1 VSGRRDGAPQPEDN
15 MLKGF
20 RDFIMRGNVVD
31 LAVAVVIGV
40 AFAPIVTRIVEGLIT
55 PLIAR
60 IFGQPNLDQVGNID
74 IGRDAV
80 LAFGPVLTAMLNFAA
95 VAAAIY
101 FLIVVPMNKFKRPAV
116 EEESGPT
123 EIQLLAE
130 IRDSLKKS

>member
-1 VSGRRDGAPQPEDN
+1 

-20 RDFIMRGNVVD
+20 KDFIMRGNVVD
-31 LAVAVVIGV
+31 LAVALVIGL
-40 AFAPIVTRIVEGLIT
+40 AFAPIITRIVEGLIT

-60 IFGQPNLDQVGNID
+60 IFGQPNLDSVGNID
-74 IGRDAV
+74 IGKDAV
-80 LAFGPVLTAMLNFAA
+80 LAFGPILTATLNFAA

-101 FLIVVPMNKFKRPAV
+101 FLIVVPMNKFKKPAV

-130 IRDSLKKS
+130 IRDSLKK

>member
-1 VSGRRDGAPQPEDN
+1 

-20 RDFIMRGNVVD
+20 KEFILRGNVVD
-31 LAVAVVIGV
+31 LAVAFVIGA
-40 AFAPIVTRIVEGLIT
+40 AFAPIVTKIVEGLIT

-60 IFGQPNLDQVGNID
+60 IFGQPNLDSVGNID
-74 IGRDAV
+74 IGENAV
-80 LAFGPVLTAMLNFAA
+80 LAFGPVLTAILNFLA

-101 FLIVVPMNKFKRPAV
+101 FLIVVPMNKFKKPAV

-130 IRDSLKKS
+130 IRDSLKK

>member
-1 VSGRRDGAPQPEDN
+1 

-20 RDFIMRGNVVD
+20 KEFIMRGNVID
-31 LAVAVVIGV
+31 LAVAFVIGL

-55 PLIAR
+55 PLISR
-60 IFGQPNLDQVGNID
+60 IFGQPNLDSVGNFD
-74 IGRDAV
+74 IGKGAV
-80 LAFGPVLTAMLNFAA
+80 LAFGPVLTAILNFLA

-101 FLIVVPMNKFKRPAV
+101 FLIVVPMNKFKKPAV

-130 IRDSLKKS
+130 IRDSLKK

>member
-1 VSGRRDGAPQPEDN
+1 

-20 RDFIMRGNVVD
+20 KDFIMRGNVVD

-40 AFAPIVTRIVEGLIT
+40 AFAPIITKIVEGLVT

-60 IFGQPNLDQVGNID
+60 IFGQPNLDSVGNID

-80 LAFGPVLTAMLNFAA
+80 LAFGPVLTAILNFVA
-95 VAAAIY
+95 VALAIY
-101 FLIVVPMNKFKRPAV
+101 FLIVVPMNKFKKPAV
-116 EEESGPT
+116 EEEAGPT

-130 IRDSLKKS
+130 IRDSLKK